1 VCGNGLTVK
10 VTTVERRLV
19 EAIRAQVLSPEAL
32 SYLVQAV
39 NTRLQALSSEQDGTQ
54 QRLAGELQQVENE
67 LQHIERA
74 IVAGLI
80 GETTAGLLK
89 DREAR
94 RSVVRQQLQGLQHP
108 HVRPAHPVTLNTIR
122 TRVED
127 LYGLLSGD
135 SVQVNAF
142 SREHLTSIVCS
153 PIEDGGQPFYRA
165 SGAVKS
171 TALMVTLGLVQE
183 YDFGGCGGSIRS
195 RFNPSV
201 TIALTA

>member
-1 VCGNGLTVK
+1 VK

-19 EAIRAQVLSPEAL
+19 EAIRAHVLSPEAL

-39 NTRLQALSSEQDGTQ
+39 TARLQALSSAQDGTQ
-54 QRLAGELQQVENE
+54 QRLAGELRQVELE
-67 LQHIERA
+67 LEIIGRA
-74 IVAGLI
+74 ILAGLV
-80 GETTAGLLK
+80 GETTASLLK

-94 RSVVRQQLQGLQHP
+94 RRVLRHQLQGLQ
-108 HVRPAHPVTLNTIR
+108 RPRVSPEHPVTLNSIR

-142 SREHLTSIVCS
+142 FREHLTPIMCS
-153 PIEDGGQPFYRA
+153 PIEDGRQPFYRA

-183 YDFGGCGGSIRS
+183 YDFGGCGHPLRIVR
-195 RFNPSV
+195 PSL
-201 TIALTA
+201 ASYSS

>member
-1 VCGNGLTVK
+1 MCGNGLTVK

-19 EAIRAQVLSPEAL
+19 EAIRTHVLSPEAL

-39 NTRLQALSSEQDGTQ
+39 NTRLQTRSSEQDGTQ
-54 QRLAGELQQVENE
+54 QRLAGELQQVEHE
-67 LQHIERA
+67 LENIERA
-74 IVAGLI
+74 ILAGLV

-94 RSVVRQQLQGLQHP
+94 RSVLRQQLQGLQRP
-108 HVRPAHPVTLNTIR
+108 RVRPEHPVTLNEIR

-127 LYGLLSGD
+127 LYGLLSGE

-142 SREHLTSIVCS
+142 FREHLTSIVCS
-153 PIEDGGQPFYRA
+153 PIEDEGQRFYRA

-183 YDFGGCGGSIRS
+183 YDFGGCGGGI
-195 RFNPSV
+195 
-201 TIALTA
+201 